1 MAIPATFETHLM
13 AKIESAKTYK
23 RLRNRYRLVIMND
36 DTFEE
41 VVRFRLSRLSVYVVL
56 SAVFVLLVGLTIF
69 IVSFTNLRYM
79 IPGYGKQSSI
89 KDLRMLKMR
98 TDSLELVVGHQRQYL
113 EDVQR
118 VLRGDTASLRKDT
131 SMLELPPIDSVS
143 TD

>member
-1 MAIPATFETHLM
+1 M

-41 VVRFRLSRLSVYVVL
+41 VARFRLSRLSVYVAL
-56 SAVFVLLVGLTIF
+56 STIFVLLVGLTIF
-69 IVSFTNLRYM
+69 VVSFTNLRYM

-89 KDLRMLKMR
+89 KDLRTLKMR

-131 SMLELPPIDSVS
+131 SMLQLPSMDSVS

>member
-1 MAIPATFETHLM
+1 MGMAIPATFETHLM

-41 VVRFRLSRLSVYVVL
+41 IARVRLRRRSQYVGLSTL
-56 SAVFVLLVGLTIF
+56 FVLLVGLTRL
-69 IVSFTNLRYM
+69 IVSFTNLRYI

-98 TDSLELVVGHQRQYL
+98 TDSLELVV
-113 EDVQR
+113 VQ
-118 VLRGDTASLRKDT
+118 
-131 SMLELPPIDSVS
+131 
-143 TD
+143 